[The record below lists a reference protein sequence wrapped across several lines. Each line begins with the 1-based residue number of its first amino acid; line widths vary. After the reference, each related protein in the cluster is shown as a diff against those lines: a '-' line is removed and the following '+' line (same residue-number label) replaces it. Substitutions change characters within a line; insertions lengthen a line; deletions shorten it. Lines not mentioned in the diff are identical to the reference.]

1 MSKRDLIID
10 ELDDGAVIL
19 EGEEFDE
26 GIIGV
31 TIDGRVVYD
40 YDLLVEMLCSRDGM
54 EPEEAAEFIDY
65 NTIRALPYMGDMA
78 PVIITRLE
86 E

>member
-40 YDLLVEMLCSRDGM
+40 YAGRWSRSR
-54 EPEEAAEFIDY
+54 AA
-65 NTIRALPYMGDMA
+65 
-78 PVIITRLE
+78 RLTTWPIVSE
-86 E
+86 SPTVP